1 MFPLRPALFAFVIG
15 YYVVACYE
23 LWHGSSSF
31 GNRFLVWLTPVFVI
45 GLAALLDAAGG
56 ALGSLAPRAPH
67 ALLGA
72 PIVLL
77 VLWNAGLMFQWG
89 TGMIPRQGP
98 VDMAV
103 VARNQV
109 TAVPGRIAGFALRYL
124 RSRQDAT
131 RTRAGD

>member
-1 MFPLRPALFAFVIG
+1 VGLPLLLAFGAG
-15 YYVVACYE
+15 YYAVSCYE

-31 GNRFLVWLTPVFVI
+31 GSRFFVPFTPVFVV
-45 GLAALLDAAGG
+45 GLAALLDAAWTG
-56 ALGSLAPRAPH
+56 LRSLAPRARL
-67 ALLGA
+67 ALQGA
-72 PIVLL
+72 PDLLL

-89 TGMIPRQGP
+89 TGLIPRQGP

-109 TAVPGRIAGFALRYL
+109 TAVPGRVLGFALRYL

-131 RTRAGD
+131 RAP